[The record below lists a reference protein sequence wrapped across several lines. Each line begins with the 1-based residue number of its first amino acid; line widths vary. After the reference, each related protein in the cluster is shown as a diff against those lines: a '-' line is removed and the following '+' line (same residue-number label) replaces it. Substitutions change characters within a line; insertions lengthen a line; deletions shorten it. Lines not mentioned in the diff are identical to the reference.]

1 VVGKTP
7 VAVNLAW
14 ILEEMETK
22 EEVDEYRFDECLS
35 VTIAACTHNDL
46 WL

>member
-1 VVGKTP
+1 

-22 EEVDEYRFDECLS
+22 EKGDEYTFDECLP
-35 VTIAACTHNDL
+35 VAIAACIHDDL